1 MNWYSKYDVIQSK
14 PKRNPATGDYIIYG
28 PIWIKPGN
36 DENLTSKID
45 LVTEYK
51 VKKNGGINE
60 NTKLKAKVSLI
71 VTRCDS
77 SGNVLSGSDAFT
89 VTKDTTDSN
98 GQEFEITSMYTVAR
112 QTLKL
117 DFEKSLQYKLE
128 YKIILRSSSDLGDT
142 LSRFDIDFSVDNIKL
157 RATQENNL
165 KWGILGTEDD
175 YHDNV
180 VESD

>member
-1 MNWYSKYDVIQSK
+1 
-14 PKRNPATGDYIIYG
+14 
-28 PIWIKPGN
+28 
-36 DENLTSKID
+36 
-45 LVTEYK
+45 
-51 VKKNGGINE
+51 
-60 NTKLKAKVSLI
+60 
-71 VTRCDS
+71 
-77 SGNVLSGSDAFT
+77 
-89 VTKDTTDSN
+89 
-98 GQEFEITSMYTVAR
+98 MYTVAR

-165 KWGILGTEDD
+165 KWGILVTEDD